1 MFVLR
6 STPLAW
12 VLVAAVQTVAWADSA
27 PVEVVR
33 KLNAGLEGVL
43 RDSAQLDY
51 GARYARIAPVIAE
64 TYDLNF
70 MAKQALGKEWDK
82 LSPADQQRW
91 VKAFGDLS
99 NATFAG
105 RLNHY
110 SGQKFETLGEEE
122 AAHDTVVVKS
132 RVVDP
137 AAENVDLTY
146 RLRETD
152 GKWKVIDVYL
162 KGSVSEVA
170 LRRSEYASV
179 LEHNGFEALMAAV
192 QKKMDDL
199 AAGTAA
205 N

>member
-1 MFVLR
+1 MIFSR
-6 STPLAW
+6 TTPLAC
-12 VLVAAVQTVAWADSA
+12 VLVAAVQALAWADSA

-51 GARYARIAPVIAE
+51 KARYDRIAPLIAE
-64 TYDLNF
+64 AYDLDF
-70 MAKQALGKEWDK
+70 MAKQALGKEWEK
-82 LSPADQQRW
+82 LSPEDQRRW
-91 VKAFGDLS
+91 VQAFGDLS

-105 RLNHY
+105 RLNHF

-132 RVVDP
+132 RVIDP
-137 AAENVDLTY
+137 TAENVDLTY

-179 LEHNGFEALMAAV
+179 LQHDGFEALMTAV
-192 QKKMDDL
+192 HKKMDAL